1 MIKNKILL
9 TIIAVS
15 VSLSQAQTKPDI
27 ETRIK
32 RTAEA
37 MGTSVYED
45 LPVSKGSF
53 GSLNNPVPAADGF
66 VVPFNTP
73 GATMIPEPTLNSG
86 NLPKPPS
93 LSTGE
98 QVNVYWSYV
107 STLWN
112 SISAQISD
120 SGVFSAGAPSFED
133 ISKKLLARTES
144 QNFKP
149 GKPGERSLLENEGFL
164 REFEKVAGS
173 SFIAG
178 NKVKYLIDGEESF
191 KYKDYLIKNAKKSVY
206 VTTWAFYDDITGEDA
221 LNMLSEAKK
230 RGVDVKIILDAK
242 IISSHGISIVKRMEK
257 AGLSLLKYRESGRP
271 ADIWHVKMII
281 VDGEYVIMGGMNFGD
296 PYSHKDPAGLKW
308 RDTDVLIMGPAVAKA
323 QEIFAGIWNGEIKK
337 NGLNLPLMSETYQP
351 GQAAG
356 NAKISFSFSNPPQ
369 AEGTEILAAVIKAIR
384 GANKKINIENAYFV
398 PIPALTQALLEAR
411 ARGVEV
417 NIFTNSKDSIDP
429 EAKSVSD
436 ISMKSMLP
444 LYKAGASIYLKK
456 GDTLHSKFMTVDGVF
471 VSIGSYNL
479 HPRGE
484 RYDSELNANITDAE
498 TTAALDRAFEK
509 DINTM
514 AVKVTS
520 DKQLVPDQSWFSSII
535 EKYFFAQL
543 SRK

>member
-1 MIKNKILL
+1 MRKTHILTL
-9 TIIAVS
+9 IAALS
-15 VSLSQAQTKPDI
+15 VSLQAQTKPNI

-32 RTAEA
+32 RTAQE
-37 MGTSVYED
+37 MGISVYEE
-45 LPVSKGSF
+45 LPAGKSSF
-53 GSLNNPVPAADGF
+53 ESLNTASPFADGF
-66 VVPFNTP
+66 VITDKNPQNLGV
-73 GATMIPEPTLNSG
+73 IPEPSLNSST
-86 NLPKPPS
+86 LPKPPS
-93 LSTGE
+93 LSFSE
-98 QVNVYWSYV
+98 QTNVYWGYAV
-107 STLWN
+107 TLWN
-112 SISAQISD
+112 SLSAQISD
-120 SGVFSAGAPSFED
+120 SGVFSSGAPSFED
-133 ISKKLLARTES
+133 ISKKLLTRTQS
-144 QNFKP
+144 SVKP
-149 GKPGERSLLENEGFL
+149 SGKSLFEEENFL
-164 REFEKVAGS
+164 REFEKIAGS
-173 SFIAG
+173 NFTSG

-221 LNMLSEAKK
+221 LNMLVEAKN

-242 IISSHGISIVKRMEK
+242 IINSHGVSVVKRMEK
-257 AGLSLLKYRESGRP
+257 AGLQLLKFRESGRP

-323 QEIFAGIWNGEIKK
+323 QEFFAKIWNGESDK
-337 NGLNLPLMSETYQP
+337 NGLNLPRMAQSYQEGP
-351 GQAAG
+351 AVG
-356 NAKISFSFSNPPQ
+356 NAKVSLSYSNPPA
-369 AEGTEILAAVIKAIR
+369 AEGTEILTAIIKAIR
-384 GANKKINIENAYFV
+384 GAQKKINIENAYFV
-398 PIPALTQALLEAR
+398 PIPALTQVLLEAR
-411 ARGVEV
+411 NRGVEV

-444 LYKAGASIYLKK
+444 LFKAGANIYLKK
-456 GDTLHSKFMTVDGVF
+456 GDTLHSKFMTVDETF

-484 RYDSELNANITDAE
+484 RYDSELNANIIDKE
-498 TTAALDRAFEK
+498 TALSLDKTFEK
-509 DINTM
+509 DINTL

>member
-1 MIKNKILL
+1 MRKTNILTL
-9 TIIAVS
+9 IAALAVS
-15 VSLSQAQTKPDI
+15 VQAQTKPNI

-32 RTAEA
+32 RTAQE
-37 MGTSVYED
+37 MGISVYEE
-45 LPVSKGSF
+45 LPAGKSSF
-53 GSLNNPVPAADGF
+53 ESLNTSSPFADGF
-66 VVPFNTP
+66 VITDKNPQNLGV
-73 GATMIPEPTLNSG
+73 IPEPSLNSST
-86 NLPKPPS
+86 LPKPPS
-93 LSTGE
+93 LSFSE
-98 QVNVYWSYV
+98 QTNVYWGYV
-107 STLWN
+107 VTVWN
-112 SISAQISD
+112 SVSAQISD
-120 SGVFSAGAPSFED
+120 SGVFSSGAPSFED
-133 ISKKLLARTES
+133 ISKKLLNRTQS
-144 QNFKP
+144 PVKP
-149 GKPGERSLLENEGFL
+149 SGKSLFEEENFL
-164 REFEKVAGS
+164 REFEKAAGS
-173 SFIAG
+173 NFTAG

-206 VTTWAFYDDITGEDA
+206 VTTWAFYDDVTGEDA
-221 LNMLSEAKK
+221 LNMLVEAKN

-242 IISSHGISIVKRMEK
+242 IINSHGVSVVKRMEK
-257 AGLSLLKYRESGRP
+257 AGLQLLKFRESGRP

-323 QEIFAGIWNGEIKK
+323 QEFFAKIWNGESDK
-337 NGLNLPLMSETYQP
+337 NGLNLPRMAQSYREGP
-351 GQAAG
+351 AVG
-356 NAKISFSFSNPPQ
+356 NAKVSLSYSNPPA
-369 AEGTEILAAVIKAIR
+369 AEGTEILAAIIKAIR
-384 GANKKINIENAYFV
+384 GAQKKINIENAYFV
-398 PIPALTQALLEAR
+398 PIPALTQVLLEAR
-411 ARGVEV
+411 NRGVEV

-444 LYKAGASIYLKK
+444 LFKAGANIYLKK
-456 GDTLHSKFMTVDGVF
+456 GDTLHSKFMTVDETF

-484 RYDSELNANITDAE
+484 RYDSELNANIIDKE
-498 TTAALDRAFEK
+498 TALSLDKTFEK
-509 DINTM
+509 DINTL